1 MANEKSRQE
10 WLQDMKWRHGRFDPA
25 VIADEMET
33 MAGRITQWAGK
44 CRGGDPGAWVVFGR
58 LHHHFWDLAEALED
72 MFGTGVVSEGAEL
85 DG

>member
-1 MANEKSRQE
+1 MAKDKSRQE

-44 CRGGDPGAWVVFGR
+44 CRRGDLGAWVVFGQS
-58 LHHHFWDLAEALED
+58 HHHSWDLAEALED
-72 MFGTGVVSEGAEL
+72 MSNAGGVSEGAGL